1 MKILRKICS
10 AAAAMAVLT
19 SMTSALPAFEA
30 SAATNIS
37 LSPYDV
43 YDINGGKF
51 EGWGTSLCWWANRVG
66 YSDTLAQKAADT
78 FYGDNGLR
86 LNIARFN
93 IGGGDDPTHD
103 HITRTDSN
111 MPGYTKYNNGAVTY
125 DWNADANQRN
135 VLRKCIEAAG
145 DDMIVEMF
153 SNSPPY
159 YMTQSG
165 CSSGNKNSGKN
176 NLRDDKYTDFAE
188 YLAEVTAH
196 YENDWGIHVQSIT
209 PMNEPYT
216 NYWGAYSAKQEGCH
230 FDQGAS
236 MDKIYQELAKSLKKR
251 NLNDIII
258 SANDESIIDTQI
270 SSWNKMSST
279 TKALIGRI
287 DTHTYGGSQR
297 TQLKNTAINAGR
309 NLWMSEVD
317 GNGTSGQNAGA
328 MSPGLWLSERITADC
343 NGLNSSA
350 WILWQVIDKHVSS
363 KGYNGKK
370 DSGMVD
376 MTKGFWGTAVADHD
390 KNEIVLSKKYYCFGQ
405 YTRYIRP
412 GMTMLKSSG
421 NTLAAFDAKNGQL
434 VIVSYNTSSGKS
446 DMVYDLSQF
455 SQCGTSAKVIRT
467 SNSENWADAGTIDI
481 SGGAL
486 KTSLAG
492 NSVTTFII
500 NGVKGGTTL
509 TDKIDI
515 TSGMISGSDSWK
527 SDASTGYAKAFDGS
541 TGTYFDGVADGWL
554 QVDLGELYDIT
565 AIGYAPR
572 GGYEYRMTD
581 GMFKASAD
589 GTNWTTLYTVKSK
602 PSSGMHYATAL
613 SGDTQARYI
622 RYEVPTGAPQ
632 NSDNPDSTYC
642 ANIAEIAL
650 YGTKAS
656 QTTKPKYDKLTP
668 VAAEGSNSWKD
679 TASVSYEK
687 AYDGDLSTYFDGLE
701 GGYVQLD
708 FGSVCKISNI
718 GFCPRNGY
726 EARMIGGF
734 ISVSNDGENWTKVYT
749 VDSKPAYRM
758 NYTEEFENINA
769 RYVRY
774 EVPTGAPTSPLSTDD
789 VYLCNIAEIAVYGE
803 KGKEVIGDV
812 NGDGEV
818 KVADLVMLQKYIIGA
833 GKLTTPDMGD
843 VNGDGNIDIFDLVAL
858 RKLLVKGA

>member
-1 MKILRKICS
+1 
-10 AAAAMAVLT
+10 
-19 SMTSALPAFEA
+19 
-30 SAATNIS
+30 
-37 LSPYDV
+37 
-43 YDINGGKF
+43 
-51 EGWGTSLCWWANRVG
+51 
-66 YSDTLAQKAADT
+66 
-78 FYGDNGLR
+78 
-86 LNIARFN
+86 
-93 IGGGDDPTHD
+93 
-103 HITRTDSN
+103 
-111 MPGYTKYNNGAVTY
+111 
-125 DWNADANQRN
+125 
-135 VLRKCIEAAG
+135 
-145 DDMIVEMF
+145 MF
-153 SNSPPY
+153 KP
-159 YMTQSG
+159 Q
-165 CSSGNKNSGKN
+165 
-176 NLRDDKYTDFAE
+176 L
-188 YLAEVTAH
+188 
-196 YENDWGIHVQSIT
+196 
-209 PMNEPYT
+209 
-216 NYWGAYSAKQEGCH
+216 
-230 FDQGAS
+230 
-236 MDKIYQELAKSLKKR
+236 
-251 NLNDIII
+251 
-258 SANDESIIDTQI
+258 I
-270 SSWNKMSST
+270 SS
-279 TKALIGRI
+279 L
-287 DTHTYGGSQR
+287 
-297 TQLKNTAINAGR
+297 
-309 NLWMSEVD
+309 
-317 GNGTSGQNAGA
+317 
-328 MSPGLWLSERITADC
+328 
-343 NGLNSSA
+343 
-350 WILWQVIDKHVSS
+350 

-515 TSGMISGSDSWK
+515 TSDMISGSDSWK

-843 VNGDGNIDIFDLVAL
+843 VNDDGNIDIFDLVAL